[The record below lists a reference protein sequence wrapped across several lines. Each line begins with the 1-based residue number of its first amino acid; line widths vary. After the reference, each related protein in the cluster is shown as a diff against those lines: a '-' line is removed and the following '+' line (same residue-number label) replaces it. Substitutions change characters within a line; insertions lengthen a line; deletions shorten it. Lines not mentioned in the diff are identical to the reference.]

1 MMERLFRRRKFG
13 PYEILIYLGKLS
25 LISVNVFKDSRPDF
39 CPLQFFGRAD
49 SMPPSDKQVAG
60 TLPWPQHDRLQEAN
74 SPHGSGQVVDCLG
87 PEHPEPLRPNSD
99 LADWNGSLR
108 QFYIL
113 MAELVIPS
121 ARTPGARVRGGWG
134 EVAVMSRTP
143 ATGPSSPTDEVQ
155 HLARRPPRPR

>member
-87 PEHPEPLRPNSD
+87 PEHPEPLRPNSN

-121 ARTPGARVRGGWG
+121 CSNPRSTCPRRFGRRWR
-134 EVAVMSRTP
+134 VMSHTP
-143 ATGPSSPTDEVQ
+143 ATGPSSPTDEAQ
-155 HLARRPPRPR
+155 HLARRPPRP

>member
-13 PYEILIYLGKLS
+13 PYEILIDLRELS

-39 CPLQFFGRAD
+39 SPLQFFGRAD
-49 SMPPSDKQVAG
+49 SMPSSNEPIAG
-60 TLPWPQHDRLQEAN
+60 TLTRPQYDGLQE
-74 SPHGSGQVVDCLG
+74 STSLYGSGQVIDCLG

-134 EVAVMSRTP
+134 EVARSCHAPLQQAP
-143 ATGPSSPTDEVQ
+143 ALQLTKRSI
-155 HLARRPPRPR
+155 